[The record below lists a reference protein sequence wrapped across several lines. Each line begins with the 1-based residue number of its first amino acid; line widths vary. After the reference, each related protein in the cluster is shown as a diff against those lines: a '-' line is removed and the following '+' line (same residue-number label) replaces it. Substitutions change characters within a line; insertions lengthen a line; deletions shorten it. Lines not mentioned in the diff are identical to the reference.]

1 MSAAAFFFARS
12 SNSTSAF
19 TLNTPRFNSSK
30 ATKFASS
37 AGVQGHASSLISM
50 LDRRSLIL
58 YISEDGA
65 SDDVYV
71 GDAEDPEDVDDVDVG
86 EDPEDVDDVDDSC
99 KRDSF

>member
-86 EDPEDVDDVDDSC
+86 EDPEDVGDVDDSC